1 MRSYTQL
8 THEQRYH
15 IYAHKKTGH
24 FTQTEIADMLGVHK
38 STVSREL
45 SRNRG
50 GRGYRPKQ
58 AQEFALARRQS
69 RVRPRISPDTWELVG
84 HHVRLDYSPEQ
95 VSGHL
100 KIEHGLS
107 VSHECI
113 YQHVYADKRAGGELH
128 KHLRCQKKRRK
139 RYGKYSRRGQI
150 PGRVGIELRPAIVDS
165 RCRVGDWEA
174 DTIIGK
180 RHRQAI
186 VSLVERK
193 SMFTLLKKVPQKT
206 AELVEDATVKLLGPI
221 KEAVHTITSDNGTEF
236 AGHKNIAERLKAA
249 FYFARPYHAW
259 ERGTNENANGLV
271 RQYFPK
277 GHDFSNITDEQIKF
291 VMDRLNNR
299 PRKKLGFL
307 TPMQVFYNLKPVALE
322 S

>member
-1 MRSYTQL
+1 MRNYTQL
-8 THEQRYH
+8 TQEQRYH

-24 FTQTEIADMLGVHK
+24 FTQSEIADMLGVHK
-38 STVSREL
+38 STISREL
-45 SRNRG
+45 ARNRG

-58 AQEFALARRQS
+58 AQEFALARRQG
-69 RVRPRISPDTWELVG
+69 RIKPRIAAAAWELVESYL
-84 HHVRLDYSPEQ
+84 RLDLSPEQ
-95 VSGHL
+95 VSGRL
-100 KIEHGLS
+100 KKERDLS
-107 VSHECI
+107 ISHEHI
-113 YQHVYADKRAGGELH
+113 YQHVYADKRDGGDLH

-150 PGRVGIELRPAIVDS
+150 PDRVGIELRPAIVDA
-165 RCRVGDWEA
+165 RCRIGDWEA

-180 RHRQAI
+180 NHCQAI
-186 VSLVERK
+186 VSLTERK
-193 SMFTLLKKVPQKT
+193 STFTLLKKVPQKT

-221 KEAVHTITSDNGTEF
+221 KKAVHTITSDNGTEF
-236 AGHKNIAERLKAA
+236 AAHKAIAAALKAA
-249 FYFARPYHAW
+249 FYFAHPYHAW

-277 GHDFSNITDEQIKF
+277 GHDFKTITDEQIEF

-307 TPMQVFYNLKPVALE
+307 TPKEVFYNLKPVALAT
-322 S
+322 

>member
-1 MRSYTQL
+1 M
-8 THEQRYH
+8 
-15 IYAHKKTGH
+15 
-24 FTQTEIADMLGVHK
+24 IAAELGVHK

-45 SRNRG
+45 KRNRG

-58 AQEFALARRQS
+58 AHEFALARRKS
-69 RVRPRISPDTWELVG
+69 RARPRISAATWDLVEK
-84 HHVRLDYSPEQ
+84 HLRLDLSPEQ
-95 VSGHL
+95 VSGRL
-100 KIEHGLS
+100 DKLHGIS
-107 VSHECI
+107 VSHERI
-113 YQHVYADKRAGGELH
+113 YQYVYADKRAGGDLH
-128 KHLRCQKKRRK
+128 THLRCRKKRRK

-150 PGRVGIELRPAIVDS
+150 PGRVGIEHRPAVVDS
-165 RCRVGDWEA
+165 RLRIGDWEA

-180 RHRQAI
+180 GHRQAI
-186 VSLVERK
+186 VSLTERK
-193 SMFTLLKKVPQKT
+193 STFTLLKKVPQKT
-206 AELVEDATVKLLGPI
+206 AKQVEAATVKLLEPV
-221 KEAVHTITSDNGTEF
+221 KRAVHTITSDNGTEF
-236 AGHKNIAERLKAA
+236 ARHKAIATALKAA

-277 GHDFSNITDEQIKF
+277 GHDFKTITDEQINF

-307 TPMQVFYNLKPVALE
+307 TPKEVFYNLKPVALE

>member
-1 MRSYTQL
+1 MRNYTQL

-24 FTQTEIADMLGVHK
+24 FTQSEIACMLGVHK

-58 AQEFALARRQS
+58 AQEFALMRRQS
-69 RVRPRISPDTWELVG
+69 RVRPRISAGTWALVERL
-84 HHVRLDYSPEQ
+84 VRQDFSPEQ
-95 VSGHL
+95 VSGYL
-100 KIEHGLS
+100 KKEHGPA
-107 VSHECI
+107 VSHERI
-113 YQHVYADKRAGGELH
+113 YQHIYADKRGGGDLH

-150 PGRVGIELRPAIVDS
+150 PGRTGIELRPAIVDT
-165 RCRVGDWEA
+165 RFRIGDWEA

-180 RHRQAI
+180 NHRQAI
-186 VSLVERK
+186 VSLTERK
-193 SMFTLLKKVPQKT
+193 SRLTLIKKVVRKT
-206 AELVEDATVKLLGPI
+206 AEAVRDAIVELLAPV

-236 AGHKNIAERLKAA
+236 AGHKAIAEKLKAA
-249 FYFARPYHAW
+249 FYFAHPYHAW
-259 ERGTNENANGLV
+259 ERGSNENANGLV

-277 GHDFSNITDEQIKF
+277 GHDFSTITGEQIKF
-291 VMDRLNNR
+291 VMDRLNSR
-299 PRKKLGFL
+299 PRKTLGFL

>member
-1 MRSYTQL
+1 MSYTQL

-24 FTQTEIADMLGVHK
+24 FTQSEIADMLGVHK
-38 STVSREL
+38 STISREL

-58 AQEFALARRQS
+58 AHESTLARRLS
-69 RVRPRISPDTWELVG
+69 RVRPRISSGTWEFVERL
-84 HHVRLDYSPEQ
+84 VRLDLSPEQ
-95 VSGHL
+95 VSGRL
-100 KIEHGLS
+100 RKEQGLS
-107 VSHECI
+107 VSHERI
-113 YQHVYADKRAGGELH
+113 YQHIYADKRGGGDLH
-128 KHLRCQKKRRK
+128 EHLRCQKKRRK

-150 PGRVGIELRPAIVDS
+150 PGRTGIELRPAVVDA
-165 RCRVGDWEA
+165 RRRIGDWEA

-180 RHRQAI
+180 GHRQAI
-186 VSLVERK
+186 VSLTERK
-193 SMFTLLKKVPQKT
+193 SRLTLIKKVCRKS
-206 AELVEDATVKLLGPI
+206 ADAVRDAIVELLGPV

-236 AGHKNIAERLKAA
+236 AAHETIAEKLTAA

-259 ERGTNENANGLV
+259 ERGANENANGLV

-277 GHDFSNITDEQIKF
+277 GHDFKTITDEQINF

-307 TPMQVFYNLKPVALE
+307 TPKEVFYNLKPVALG

>member
-1 MRSYTQL
+1 MKNYAQL
-8 THEQRYH
+8 TQEQRYH

-50 GRGYRPKQ
+50 KRGYRPKQ

-69 RVRPRISPDTWELVG
+69 RAVPRISAGTWELAESFL
-84 HHVRLDYSPEQ
+84 RLDYSPEQ
-95 VSGHL
+95 VSGYL
-100 KIEHGLS
+100 KITSGPS
-107 VSHECI
+107 VSHERI
-113 YQHVYADKRAGGELH
+113 YQHIYADKRGGGDLH

-150 PGRVGIELRPAIVDS
+150 PDRVGIELRPAIVVAK
-165 RCRVGDWEA
+165 RRIGDWEA

-180 RHRQAI
+180 GHRQAI

-206 AELVEDATVKLLGPI
+206 SALVEDAAVKLLGPI

-236 AGHKNIAERLKAA
+236 AGHKNIAEKLKAA
-249 FYFARPYHAW
+249 FYFAHPYHAW
-259 ERGTNENANGLV
+259 ERGTNENTNGLV

-277 GHDFSNITDEQIKF
+277 GHDFKTITDEQINF

-299 PRKKLGFL
+299 PRKSLGFL

>member
-1 MRSYTQL
+1 MSYTQL

-24 FTQTEIADMLGVHK
+24 FTQSEIADMLGVHK

-50 GRGYRPKQ
+50 GCGYRPKQ

-69 RVRPRISPDTWELVG
+69 RVRPRISQATWELVER
-84 HHVRLDYSPEQ
+84 HIRLDYSPEQ

-107 VSHECI
+107 VSHERI
-113 YQHVYADKRAGGELH
+113 YKHVYADKRVGGDLH
-128 KHLRCQKKRRK
+128 KHLRCQKKRKK

-150 PGRVGIELRPAIVDS
+150 PNRVGIELRPVIVDS
-165 RCRVGDWEA
+165 RIRIGDWEA

-180 RHRQAI
+180 NHRQAI
-186 VSLVERK
+186 VSLTERK
-193 SMFTLLKKVPQKT
+193 SRLTLIKKVVRKT
-206 AELVEDATVKLLGPI
+206 AEAVRDAVVELLAPV
-221 KEAVHTITSDNGTEF
+221 KEAVYTITSDNGKEF
-236 AGHKNIAERLKAA
+236 AGHEKIAKTLEAD

-259 ERGTNENANGLV
+259 ERGTNENTNGLV

-277 GHDFSNITDEQIKF
+277 GHDFSSVTDEQIKI

-299 PRKKLGFL
+299 PRKTLGFF
-307 TPMQVFYNLKPVALE
+307 TPMQVFYNLEPVALE

>member
-1 MRSYTQL
+1 MNYAQL
-8 THEQRYH
+8 TQEQRYH

-24 FTQTEIADMLGVHK
+24 FTQSEIADMLGVHK

-58 AQEFALARRQS
+58 AQEFALTRRAG
-69 RVRPRISPDTWELVG
+69 RARPRISARTWELVESFL
-84 HHVRLDYSPEQ
+84 RFDLSPEQ
-95 VSGHL
+95 VTGFL
-100 KIEHGLS
+100 KKEHGPA
-107 VSHECI
+107 VSHERI
-113 YQHVYADKRAGGELH
+113 YQHIYADKRGGGDLH

-150 PGRVGIELRPAIVDS
+150 PDRVGIELRPAIVDT
-165 RCRVGDWEA
+165 RCRIGDWEA

-180 RHRQAI
+180 NHCQAI

-193 SMFTLLKKVPQKT
+193 STFTLLKKVPQKT
-206 AELVEDATVKLLGPI
+206 SALVEDAAVELLDPI

-236 AGHKNIAERLKAA
+236 AGHKAIAKKLNAA
-249 FYFARPYHAW
+249 FYFAHPYRAW
-259 ERGTNENANGLV
+259 ERGTNENTNGLV

-277 GHDFSNITDEQIKF
+277 GHDFKNITDEQINF

-299 PRKKLGFL
+299 PRKSLGFL

-322 S
+322 T